1 MKLSQEQVL
10 TIAKK
15 IPTMFENEQF
25 VAAWMTKSYM
35 SKIKNIKELKLASQ
49 QEIAEQRQNY
59 IEMVKDLAKYEQYTV
74 IKVGLLEMKDKILEL
89 DILLEDPSL
98 ERFLDNLYGT
108 QGRPKEEALE
118 NVFSRSGYGSNDDDE
133 CQQIRPQQRQMDLCV
148 SKGKQMQQ
156 DRMRNQRQV
165 VTKPAK
171 MQRKGSCE

>member
-15 IPTMFENEQF
+15 IPSMFENEQF

-35 SKIKNIKELKLASQ
+35 SKIKNIKELKLVSQ

-98 ERFLDNLYGT
+98 ERLLDNLYGT

-118 NVFSRSGYGSNDDDE
+118 KVFSRSGYDSDDDE
-133 CQQIRPQQRQMDLCV
+133 CQQIRPQQKQMDVYV

-156 DRMRNQRQV
+156 DRKRNQRQV
-165 VTKPAK
+165 VSKPSK

>member
-15 IPTMFENEQF
+15 IPSMFENEQF

-35 SKIKNIKELKLASQ
+35 SKIKNIKELKLVSQ

-74 IKVGLLEMKDKILEL
+74 IKVGLLEMKDKILEF

-118 NVFSRSGYGSNDDDE
+118 NVFSRSGYGSDEDE
-133 CQQIRPQQRQMDLCV
+133 CQQIRPQQKQMDVYV

-156 DRMRNQRQV
+156 DRKRNQRQV
-165 VTKPAK
+165 VSKPSK